1 MLALLK
7 RAKVDPSPL
16 LWTQPGEPP
25 GRKKERIRFSYEV
38 IELWKIHHEALVGL
52 GHEALYPLLPLTKG
66 GATRK
71 IVEVMFDRL
80 PAEQYREFALIGF
93 TFAAIMFLTL
103 KRDSDL
109 KWLERKFRHMH
120 DIIRESPVYDWILT
134 EGIAK
139 EKAQGIAQA
148 RQAVVDFVQEHFPAL
163 AQFAEEVVATIDN
176 LAQLVRLTG
185 NLGGAQSV
193 EQAHQILLDARQ

>member
-1 MLALLK
+1 
-7 RAKVDPSPL
+7 
-16 LWTQPGEPP
+16 
-25 GRKKERIRFSYEV
+25 
-38 IELWKIHHEALVGL
+38 
-52 GHEALYPLLPLTKG
+52 
-66 GATRK
+66 
-71 IVEVMFDRL
+71 
-80 PAEQYREFALIGF
+80 
-93 TFAAIMFLTL
+93 
-103 KRDSDL
+103 
-109 KWLERKFRHMH
+109 MH

-134 EGIAK
+134 EGIEK

-163 AQFAEEVVATIDN
+163 AQFTEEVVATIDN